1 MYLFFQMRLFVV
13 VLCLFFLLSFTG
25 GAISEHVGGQ
35 RRRRSERIS
44 RSPVKQVEGLL
55 LVGKSKAVDV
65 HSNNNKSSKAAPLST
80 ASHPH
85 SMSMLTLI
93 INIVADLCP
102 HGMLPLAYGLVKGPT
117 GLIPAL
123 ALLFAFGIVSA
134 ATMVKYASLAQAT
147 NSSTISEIW
156 AKLVGPKS
164 SWVTDGAIFALCFGC
179 CIFYSAFIGD
189 IFSALASAVGIGGIL
204 AKRWAILGLI
214 SSVVLLPLCQLEDIS
229 ALSFSSILGVGG
241 IFYTFLFHILR
252 LWDKSYAPKGGK
264 FFLKIAT
271 QSRPSFPTP
280 KYELWNINKETLILV
295 NMLCVAYLAHYNA
308 INYFKELSHT
318 TIPRYATAIG
328 SGFGIAMA
336 VFAGMMIVGYSIF
349 GYTAQPL
356 ILNNFHRTDDL
367 LSTVARF
374 ATGLAITFAYP
385 LMFAGLK
392 SSMKNLLSRT
402 SKSNNDSGAS
412 FAATATTT
420 KTVGVVSKG
429 RGGKSV
435 AIAPPSAPL
444 VDLKTVA
451 VPVVL
456 AAITSI
462 AFKCS
467 EDDVSVVLGIV
478 GSVLGCS
485 VAYILPG
492 FLQLRYL
499 KLTQSSSLSAWV
511 SNSAL
516 VGLGL
521 LFSVL
526 GVWITLAQGSEA
538 HHHH

>member
-1 MYLFFQMRLFVV
+1 MNTFIALLCILSCTS
-13 VLCLFFLLSFTG
+13 VLSNR
-25 GAISEHVGGQ
+25 AVEINARANNKYVSK
-35 RRRRSERIS
+35 
-44 RSPVKQVEGLL
+44 SPVKQIDIL
-55 LVGKSKAVDV
+55 GKSTNINSKLKITTLSKTSG
-65 HSNNNKSSKAAPLST
+65 HSPAHAST
-80 ASHPH
+80 H

-117 GLIPAL
+117 GLVPAF
-123 ALLFAFGIVSA
+123 ALLIAFGAMSA
-134 ATMVKYASLAQAT
+134 TTMVKYASLAQVT
-147 NSSTISEIW
+147 NSATISEIW
-156 AKLVGPKS
+156 SKLVSPKT
-164 SWVTDGAIFALCFGC
+164 SWITDGTIFALCFGC

-189 IFSALASAVGIGGIL
+189 IFSALASAVGIKGIL
-204 AKRWAILGLI
+204 AKRWTILGLI

-241 IFYTFLFHILR
+241 ILYTFLFHILR

-264 FFLKIAT
+264 YFLKIAA
-271 QSRPSFPTP
+271 QARPSFPTP
-280 KYELWNINKETLILV
+280 KYDLWKMNKETLILV

-308 INYFKELSHT
+308 INYYKELSHT

-328 SGFGIAMA
+328 SGFGIAMM
-336 VFAGMMIVGYSIF
+336 VFAGMMVVGYSIF
-349 GYTAQPL
+349 GKTAQPL

-367 LSTVARF
+367 LATVARF

-402 SKSNNDSGAS
+402 SPT
-412 FAATATTT
+412 TAVT
-420 KTVGVVSKG
+420 KG
-429 RGGKSV
+429 RGKASV
-435 AIAPPSAPL
+435 APACVPVSTPI

-467 EDDVSVVLGIV
+467 EEDVSVVLGIV

-485 VAYILPG
+485 VAYVLPG
-492 FLQLRYL
+492 FLQLRHL
-499 KLTQSSSLSAWV
+499 HLTRSASVSGWV

-526 GVWITLAQGSEA
+526 GVWVTLSQGG
-538 HHHH
+538 HHH